1 MDLESHDQIL
11 QSDDVGPDK
20 SLNFCIGYSLN
31 MFTRQGKD
39 NLSWRIRFQVGKIYR
54 KIFGNPIPEK
64 LEGNSLSGYS
74 EASQDLFVVR
84 MTQSKRQGTYVEV
97 GSGHPIYSNNS
108 YLLESEYGWRGVSVE
123 LSTGLAQE
131 FGVTRVN
138 PVVNSD
144 ATLLDY
150 STLFEEYKLPKEID
164 YLQIDIDPA
173 LQSLEALRSIPF
185 QEYKFSVITFE
196 HDRYR
201 ANRKIAKESRKILHG
216 FGYNLVVKNLTLETL
231 KPFEDWWV
239 HPDLVSKKIS
249 AKFQSSMKKP
259 KHFDWT

>member
-1 MDLESHDQIL
+1 
-11 QSDDVGPDK
+11 
-20 SLNFCIGYSLN
+20 
-31 MFTRQGKD
+31 MFNKQGKD
-39 NLSWRIRFQVGKIYR
+39 NLSWRIRFQVRRIIKR
-54 KIFGNPIPEK
+54 FFGNPSSK
-64 LEGNSLSGYS
+64 KCEGDVLPGYS

-84 MTQSKRQGTYVEV
+84 MTQSKKQGTYIEI
-97 GSGHPIYSNNS
+97 GSGHPINSNNS

-123 LSTGLAQE
+123 LSAGLVQE
-131 FGVTRVN
+131 FRAVRLN

-150 STLFEEYKLPKEID
+150 ITLFEEYNLPKEID

-173 LQSLEALRSIPF
+173 LQSLETLRRIPF

-239 HPDLVSKKIS
+239 HPDLVPKKIS
-249 AKFQSSMKKP
+249 AKFKSSMKKP
-259 KHFDWT
+259 RHFDWS

>member
-1 MDLESHDQIL
+1 
-11 QSDDVGPDK
+11 
-20 SLNFCIGYSLN
+20 
-31 MFTRQGKD
+31 MFTTQGKD
-39 NLSWRIRFQVGKIYR
+39 SLSWRIRFQVGKIIR
-54 KIFGNPIPEK
+54 RFFGNP
-64 LEGNSLSGYS
+64 LSKKFIGGVQSSYS

-84 MTQSKRQGTYVEV
+84 MTQSKKQGTYIEI
-97 GSGHPIYSNNS
+97 GSGQPINSNNS

-123 LSTGLAQE
+123 LSTGLVQE
-131 FGVTRVN
+131 FRAVRLN

-150 STLFEEYKLPKEID
+150 STLFKEHKLPKVID

-173 LQSLEALRSIPF
+173 TQSLETLRSIPF
-185 QEYKFSVITFE
+185 QDYKFSVITFE

-201 ANRKIAKESRKILHG
+201 ASRKIAKESRKFLQS
-216 FGYNLVVKNLTLETL
+216 FGYNLIVKNLTLDTL

-239 HPDLVSKKIS
+239 HPDLVPKKIS

-259 KHFDWT
+259 KHFDWS

>member
-1 MDLESHDQIL
+1 
-11 QSDDVGPDK
+11 
-20 SLNFCIGYSLN
+20 
-31 MFTRQGKD
+31 MFTRHGKD
-39 NLSWRIRFQVGKIYR
+39 NFSWRIRFQVARIYR
-54 KIFGNPIPEK
+54 RIFVNPKSEK
-64 LEGNSLSGYS
+64 PEGNALSGYS

-84 MTQSKRQGTYVEV
+84 MTQSKRQGTYVEI
-97 GSGHPIYSNNS
+97 GSGHPIHSNNS

-123 LSTGLAQE
+123 LSTSLVQE

-150 STLFEEYKLPKEID
+150 STLFKRYNLPKVID

-173 LQSLEALRSIPF
+173 LQSLETLRRIPF

-216 FGYNLVVKNLTLETL
+216 FGYNLVVKNLTLDTL

-239 HPDLVSKKIS
+239 HPDLVPKKIS
-249 AKFQSSMKKP
+249 GKFQSSMKKP
-259 KHFDWT
+259 KHFDWD

>member
-1 MDLESHDQIL
+1 
-11 QSDDVGPDK
+11 
-20 SLNFCIGYSLN
+20 
-31 MFTRQGKD
+31 MFTKRGKD
-39 NLSWRIRFQVGKIYR
+39 NLSWRIRFQVEKIIRGFYGHPSSKKCEGKV
-54 KIFGNPIPEK
+54 
-64 LEGNSLSGYS
+64 LSGYS
-74 EASQDLFVVR
+74 EASQDLFVIR
-84 MTQSKRQGTYVEV
+84 MTQSKKQGTYVEI
-97 GSGHPIYSNNS
+97 GSGHPINSNNS

-123 LSTGLAQE
+123 LSTGLVQE
-131 FGVTRVN
+131 FRAVRLN

-150 STLFEEYKLPKEID
+150 STLFKEYKLPKEID

-173 LQSLEALRSIPF
+173 LQSLETLRIIPF

-201 ANRKIAKESRKILHG
+201 ATRKIAEESRKILKS
-216 FGYNLVVKNLTLETL
+216 FGYSLIAKNLTIDTL

-239 HPDLVSKKIS
+239 HPDLVPKKIS

-259 KHFDWT
+259 KHFDWS

>member
-1 MDLESHDQIL
+1 
-11 QSDDVGPDK
+11 
-20 SLNFCIGYSLN
+20 
-31 MFTRQGKD
+31 MFTKQGKD
-39 NLSWRIRFQVGKIYR
+39 NLSWRIRFQVGKII
-54 KIFGNPIPEK
+54 KGFFGNPSTK
-64 LEGNSLSGYS
+64 KCEGNVLSGYS

-84 MTQSKRQGTYVEV
+84 MTQSKKQGTYIEI
-97 GSGHPIYSNNS
+97 GSGHPINSNNS

-123 LSTGLAQE
+123 LSTGLVQE
-131 FGVTRVN
+131 FRAVRSN

-150 STLFEEYKLPKEID
+150 STLFKEYKLPKEID

-173 LQSLEALRSIPF
+173 LQSLETLRGIPF

-201 ANRKIAKESRKILHG
+201 ASRKIAKESRNILHG
-216 FGYNLVVKNLTLETL
+216 FGYNLVVKNLTLDTL

-239 HPDLVSKKIS
+239 HPDLVPKKIS
-249 AKFQSSMKKP
+249 AKFQSAMKKP
-259 KHFDWT
+259 KHFDWN